1 MSKVGFALSTRLRVY
16 TRLAAENT
24 ITANIIITVHLG
36 RTWWIA
42 FTIGNQKIIFVLT
55 FIYSWVMDASSIIQL
70 YVRTTFTHTG
80 ITFKDIIFCAVE
92 TSCCPRAWKA
102 VYFALRTSKCNLV
115 VVISDRA
122 EVNAELWKGG
132 SVIKYV
138 FRILAQ
144 TIIINLRETLITCDT
159 FEVVSALCA
168 TRFTSF
174 TKFM

>member
-1 MSKVGFALSTRLRVY
+1 MSEVGFALTTRSRVY

-24 ITANIIITVHLG
+24 ITANIIITVHLC

-42 FTIGNQKIIFVLT
+42 LTIGNQIIIFVLT
-55 FIYSWVMDASSIIQL
+55 FIYKWVMDASSIIQL
-70 YVRTTFTHTG
+70 YVRTTFTHTV
-80 ITFKDIIFCAVE
+80 ITLKDIIFCAVE

-115 VVISDRA
+115 VIISNRA
-122 EVNAELWKGG
+122 VVNAELLQGG
-132 SVIKYV
+132 TVIEYV

-144 TIIINLRETLITCDT
+144 TIIINLRETYNTCDT
-159 FEVVSALCA
+159 FNVSALCT
-168 TRFTSF
+168 TRFTRF